1 MTLKRWTGFR
11 KAQAVVKPEL
21 SEKVLQLSVVI
32 DDKNKSLERKV
43 IFSDAISPTSTISQR
58 QSKTETTKGKAYER
72 RTFLINLS
80 SGVQQ

>member
-43 IFSDAISPTSTISQR
+43 MCNS
-58 QSKTETTKGKAYER
+58 
-72 RTFLINLS
+72 
-80 SGVQQ
+80 